1 MNKGET
7 IAMNDMQK
15 LESGIYQ
22 RFVSTLAEK
31 YKIIN
36 NRIVFEKDIAAE
48 SSKGQNHEANRA
60 AIG

>member
-48 SSKGQNHEANRA
+48 SSKG
-60 AIG
+60 